1 MNNIR
6 DYRKR
11 KGLTLKQLGKI
22 IGVAESTLSKYE
34 NGVNEPDL
42 GTLALIADTLSASV
56 DELLG
61 RAETKQEKKESVS
74 TIEAKLI
81 SAGVDK
87 MPEAD
92 REKALNMMKLMF
104 AEYSNYF
111 EKGNNDDT

>member
-42 GTLALIADTLSASV
+42 GTLALIADT
-56 DELLG
+56 
-61 RAETKQEKKESVS
+61 RS
-74 TIEAKLI
+74 T
-81 SAGVDK
+81 S
-87 MPEAD
+87 P
-92 REKALNMMKLMF
+92 MF
-104 AEYSNYF
+104 ATSF
-111 EKGNNDDT
+111 RRIRPIT